1 MYYLLFLFTI
11 LGGMIDFRIKYLNY
25 WDEIALL
32 IVLLLWIRKGVLRSI
47 KKDNK
52 SARLMLI
59 IVFLVGLG
67 IISNFV
73 NVGIQKSYVAIIKD
87 IYAFI
92 KFPMIMILL
101 PQIYQPSQKHISKI
115 CTICKCIVIITALVA
130 FVGYYFE
137 IGVYLC
143 EPDRMLKTFE
153 FYYRHTTF
161 FVSSY
166 ICILIMFIQDSMKKN
181 KGYILLTCLLLFM
194 SQRTKAFFIIAVT
207 IAVFVV
213 GEKKIKKLYYELS
226 NKIKFKK
233 KYIYIVMVIA
243 VVSAWLLGKNKILY
257 HFSYGVSAARP
268 ALYIIGI
275 KIMMDFFPIGSGWG
289 TFASYISG
297 EYYSDIYNMYGISDV
312 NGLEQQNYAYV
323 GDVFWPYIYGQ
334 FGVFGCLAYIWIIY
348 KLFMNQFVKLKNYD
362 TIIAFGIIWIYALF
376 ASTAEAYFTN
386 ATGVQMAIIL
396 KMYIKNETKET
407 SEVYIDE

>member
-11 LGGMIDFRIKYLNY
+11 LSGMIDFRIKYLNY
-25 WDEIALL
+25 WDEITLL
-32 IVLLLWIRKGVLRSI
+32 IVLFLWVRKGVLRSI

-52 SARLMLI
+52 STRLMLVIFLI
-59 IVFLVGLG
+59 IG
-67 IISNFV
+67 IGMISNIV
-73 NVGIQKSYVAIIKD
+73 SAGVQKSYVAIIKD
-87 IYAFI
+87 IYAFL
-92 KFPMIMILL
+92 KFPMLMILL
-101 PQIYQPSQKHISKI
+101 PQIYQSSQTHISKI
-115 CTICKCIVIITALVA
+115 SKICKVIVIITTLFALI
-130 FVGYYFE
+130 GYVYDL
-137 IGVYLC
+137 GVYVY
-143 EPDRMLKTFE
+143 EPGRMLKTFE

-181 KGYILLTCLLLFM
+181 KGYIFLTCLLLFM

-207 IAVFVV
+207 IVLFIV
-213 GEKKIKKLYYELS
+213 GEKNIQELYYQLA
-226 NKIKFKK
+226 NRIKFKK
-233 KYIYIVMVIA
+233 KYIYIVLVIG
-243 VVSAWLLGKNKILY
+243 VLVAWLLGKDKILY

-275 KIMMDFFPIGSGWG
+275 KIMLDFFPVGSGWG
-289 TFASYISG
+289 TFATYISG
-297 EYYSDIYNMYGISDV
+297 EYYSGIYDMYGISNV
-312 NGLEQQNYAYV
+312 IGLERHNYSYV

-334 FGVFGCLAYIWIIY
+334 FGVFGCVAYIWVVY
-348 KLFMNQFVKLKNYD
+348 KLFMNQIVKLKKYD
-362 TIIAFGIIWIYALF
+362 TIVAFGIIWIYALF